1 VKRAWHALRQHPS
14 WPWLVRGV
22 GAAFVLVVLAL
33 LFRYARTVDWTQ
45 VKQSVLELPRRV
57 LLQALGLAAVSHLVY
72 SLLDLVGRHYTGH
85 ELPRSRV
92 MQVSFISYAFNLNL
106 GSLVGGIGFR
116 YRLYSQL
123 GVSYADITRIVTLS
137 MITNWLG
144 YILLAGLVFT
154 LSPMQLPPH
163 WKLDNEELR
172 LLGVALLAFS
182 VSYLGLCTWSKR
194 RSWTIAGH
202 EIELPTLRMALSQL
216 AVSCT
221 HWLTMAAV
229 PWMLLQGQVDYPTA
243 LQVLLIAA
251 IAGVIL
257 HVPAGLGVTEAVFIA
272 LLSHRIPEHQLL
284 GALLAYRALF
294 YLVPLMAGALLYL
307 TVEMRTRKEAAPA

>member
-1 VKRAWHALRQHPS
+1 MRKHPW
-14 WPWLVRGV
+14 WPWIVRGV
-22 GAAFVLVVLAL
+22 GAIFVTVVVAL
-33 LFRYARTVDWTQ
+33 LVRYARGVDWGQ
-45 VKQSVLELPRRV
+45 VRQSVLELPHPV
-57 LLQALGLAAVSHLVY
+57 LAKALALAVVSHLVY

-85 ELPRSRV
+85 ALRIPKV

-123 GVSYADITRIVTLS
+123 GLGYADITRIVTLS

-154 LSPMQLPPH
+154 LSPMQLPPD
-163 WKLDNEELR
+163 WRLDSEELQ
-172 LLGVALLAFS
+172 LVGVAALAFA
-182 VSYLGLCTWSKR
+182 VIYLGLCTWSR
-194 RSWTIAGH
+194 RRTWSLRGH
-202 EIELPTLRMALSQL
+202 ELELPSLRMACAQL
-216 AVSCT
+216 GISCT
-221 HWLTMAAV
+221 HWMTMAAV
-229 PWMLLQGQVDYPTA
+229 PWMLLQGQVDYATA

-257 HVPAGLGVTEAVFIA
+257 HVPAGLGVTEAVFVA

-284 GALLAYRALF
+284 GALLAYRAIF
-294 YLVPLMAGALLYL
+294 YLVPLLAGALLYL
-307 TVEMRTRKEAAPA
+307 KVEIRTRKEAAPA